1 MIKVSTPSARYVSM
15 GETYMCEASE
25 FNRTV
30 EDYIKDGDV
39 LMTINGDNVEGYYT
53 AYNGRWREL

>member
-1 MIKVSTPSARYVSM
+1 MIKVSTPSARYTSM

-30 EDYIKDGDV
+30 EDGVNDGDV
-39 LMTINGDNVEGYYT
+39 LMTVNGDNVEGYYV